1 MPERS
6 DDIKVQFR
14 DRYIDPRHGTHE
26 PTTGTPA
33 RRPDSVRRTTT
44 VDSLRPNGIG
54 ERLILR
60 GTGRD
65 LVTRADGT
73 VETALDGH
81 VELELAYEGG
91 ATVKAIST
99 SPEVAGVDAL
109 IGKRATTGFRAVIDD
124 DTASERG
131 DLVYLMLEEI
141 PVSTLVSGYAVG
153 QAISRGDADAEA
165 LENLRN
171 PGPPIHGRDD
181 CAGFR
186 KGSVIDTSGPIRGA
200 AVTGPDATEVIDP
213 DDPHGWHEIGPL
225 PANAMRR
232 WRRHDLWR
240 GDDGLLHIDSF
251 FRDSHMA
258 PEGLETIIHEYTVE
272 ASVDPETWVI
282 TSCEATPRV
291 LPWQE
296 CPEAAASARTM
307 VGLKLETLRPQLRAE
322 MIGPST
328 CTHLRDQLR
337 ELEDAMALSELLP

>member
-1 MPERS
+1 MPEPS
-6 DDIKVQFR
+6 DDIMVQFR

-33 RRPDSVRRTTT
+33 RRPGSVRRTTT
-44 VDSLRPNGIG
+44 VDSLRPNGVG
-54 ERLILR
+54 ERFILR

-65 LVTRADGT
+65 LITRSDGT
-73 VETALDGH
+73 AETALDGH

-91 ATVKAIST
+91 AIVKAIST

-141 PVSTLVSGYAVG
+141 PVSTLVSGYSVG

-165 LENLRN
+165 LAKLRN

-186 KGSVIDTSGPIRGA
+186 KGSVIDTSGPTRGA

-213 DDPHGWHEIGPL
+213 DDRHGWHEIGPL

-272 ASVDPETWVI
+272 ASIDPETWVI

-307 VGLKLETLRPQLRAE
+307 VGLKLETLRPQVRAE